1 MNLKNYFEK
10 VDEFFTVDGLKNNW
24 AVLAVIS
31 VFFAGL
37 WLRYLPEQGMRYL
50 QALDPYMIFRLSQHL
65 ALEGS
70 LPATDFMRYFP
81 YNAPTYLLNQGDIIF
96 PAIFYWLGPFAV
108 FGSYLEWAQFYP
120 ALMGA
125 LSTVVMYFF
134 GKELFNKRVG
144 AFSAFFL
151 AVVPG
156 VLRRSSAGFFEKEP
170 IGTFFMMLTLYFF
183 SRSWKRD
190 DYLAGILSGISLGF
204 FTISW
209 GGSRML
215 WLLIPMV
222 VGSVLFIDEDIK
234 SLIIAYTPT
243 VLVGGGVAA
252 TLNHNRFWFTGT
264 LFVINMGILGLLW
277 SRHLVEELELV
288 REDYLKYYTPSLSL
302 LGVLAL
308 ALSPLYSEFLASKIQ
323 SLIGMATQSVGGD
336 VIGGTVAENTA
347 PGLGTIISS
356 MGANYASNIHPA
368 MSIFANITGSWP
380 MMMIGIGLLG
390 TITGFM
396 LLRKYGFVDDEISDL
411 VYFGGLQAVF
421 VAWSLIMIGFFQQTF
436 LFGLGAGATVLLLF
450 IGFLSYLDDE
460 SVFKLVTMI
469 TGSVFALEILLFF
482 SGSQIAYALMPAT
495 VLLLSGVI
503 YLYYNDL
510 FSTRQLELEWV
521 YVLPLLWVV
530 TNLLGA
536 VAKSRLVFLSTFSV
550 AFAAGFGISRI
561 YDGVKT
567 LDFNEIFEIEG
578 EAQHL
583 KYGLLAVIIGS
594 MVAVNFGAGFVSAQG
609 VGGSPNQAW
618 YQSLDYMENQTEP
631 GSVIMSWWDYGYHFE
646 SIGRRPAVA
655 DGGNAGYYSDDTRAV
670 NMPLADFLSSSDP
683 DLEFLDKHSVD
694 YIVLDNTMIGKFSAV
709 SQISNRNNQNY
720 TSMITT
726 STSSNIRDSLSQS
739 GNLTTVQFTHRSGII
754 VYAPVST
761 DNQSIEFSGAP
772 TIQRQGQRIPISCVI
787 TEDGTTT
794 FDVESPFDYC
804 LAEDPYYSLER
815 GFSSN
820 QVPVRGILV
829 PKSIQ
834 NSSLVQLY
842 LADGTGLDSVEKV
855 EEGSND
861 YLKMWKVTR

>member
-10 VDEFFTVDGLKNNW
+10 VDEFFTVEGLKNNW
-24 AVLAVIS
+24 GFLAVAS
-31 VFFAGL
+31 VFLLAL
-37 WLRYLPEQGMRYL
+37 WIRYLPEQGMRYL

-144 AFSAFFL
+144 VFSAFFL

-190 DYLAGILSGISLGF
+190 DYLAGIMAGVSLGF

-215 WLLIPMV
+215 WLLIPAV

-234 SLIIAYTPT
+234 SLVIAYTPT

-252 TLNHNRFWFTGT
+252 TLNHNRFWFTGS
-264 LFVINMGILGLLW
+264 LFIINMGVLGLLW
-277 SRHLVEELELV
+277 SRHIVEEYGLMKEKN
-288 REDYLKYYTPSLSL
+288 LKYYTPSVSAVGVVAL
-302 LGVLAL
+302 L
-308 ALSPLYSEFLASKIQ
+308 LSPLYSQFLTSKLQ
-323 SLIGMATQSVGGD
+323 RLMSMATQSVGGD

-356 MGANYASNIHPA
+356 MGASYAGNIHPSL
-368 MSIFANITGSWP
+368 SIFANITGSWP

-390 TITGFM
+390 SIAGFM
-396 LLRKYGFVDDEISDL
+396 LLRKYGFVEEEVSD
-411 VYFGGLQAVF
+411 YIYYGGLQAVF
-421 VAWSLIMIGFFQQTF
+421 VAWSMVMIGFFQQTF
-436 LFGLGAGATVLLLF
+436 LFGIGAGAVVLLLYL
-450 IGFLSYLDDE
+450 GFLSYLDDKA
-460 SVFKLVTMI
+460 VFKLVTMI
-469 TGSVFALEILLFF
+469 TGSVLALEVLLFIQ
-482 SGSQIAYALMPAT
+482 GSQIAYALIPAT
-495 VLLLSGVI
+495 VMLISGIV

-510 FSTRQLELEWV
+510 FSERNLELDWV
-521 YVLPLLWVV
+521 YILPLLWVI

-536 VAKSRLVFLSTFSV
+536 VTKSRLVFLSTFSV
-550 AFAAGFGISRI
+550 AFAAGFGFSRI
-561 YDGVKT
+561 YEGLKK
-567 LDFNEIFEIEG
+567 LDLNEVFETDEDTENLRYALIV
-578 EAQHL
+578 
-583 KYGLLAVIIGS
+583 LLVGS
-594 MVAVNFGAGFVSAQG
+594 MVAVNLGAGYVSVQG

-618 YQSLDYMENQTEP
+618 YQSLDYMDNQTEP
-631 GSVIMSWWDYGYHFE
+631 GSSIMSWWDYGYHFE
-646 SIGRRPAVA
+646 SIGRRPALA
-655 DGGNAGYYSDDTRAV
+655 DGGNAGYYSGETRAV
-670 NMPLADFLSSSDP
+670 NMPLADFLTSSDP

-694 YIVLDNTMIGKFSAV
+694 YIVLDNTMIGKYSAV
-709 SQISNRNNQNY
+709 SQISNRDNQNF
-720 TSMITT
+720 TSMITM
-726 STSSNIRDSLSQS
+726 STSSDIRNSLSQS
-739 GNLTTVQFTHRSGII
+739 GNLTTIQFSHRSGIT
-754 VYAPVST
+754 VYAPLSVS
-761 DNQSIEFSGAP
+761 NQSIDFSGAP
-772 TIQRQGQRIPISCVI
+772 TIQRQGQRIPLDCVI
-787 TEDGTTT
+787 TEDGIRT
-794 FDVESPFDYC
+794 FDVESQVDYC
-804 LAEDPYYSLER
+804 LAEDPYYSLQR

-820 QVPVRGILV
+820 QVSTRGILV

-834 NSSLVQLY
+834 DSSLVRLY
-842 LADGTGLDSVEKV
+842 LGDGTGLEYVEKV
-855 EEGSND
+855 EEASND
-861 YLKMWKVTR
+861 YLKMWEVTR